1 MKKILWLF
9 VVSFFFMGMPIW
21 AWAQESSSEGAD
33 ETVIVADV
41 NFRDTEIVFQ
51 DVNKF
56 KIKFSLTNGE
66 KSQANVKYSI
76 ILVERNTEGYN
87 MLVDEYI
94 YDEVMSLAN
103 NQKIKKEIIYVA
115 PEYLNGK
122 YGIMLQSKNE
132 SGLILALGDLGDINL
147 SGNGN
152 YVSLENC
159 RLYPNGNLDEEFSA
173 FQGVDV
179 SVEENLVARC
189 IFNNK
194 MQKDISLIP
203 IFETRLRSD
212 FGEKVD
218 IDPAGGGLCGLI

>member
-1 MKKILWLF
+1 
-9 VVSFFFMGMPIW
+9 MGMPIW